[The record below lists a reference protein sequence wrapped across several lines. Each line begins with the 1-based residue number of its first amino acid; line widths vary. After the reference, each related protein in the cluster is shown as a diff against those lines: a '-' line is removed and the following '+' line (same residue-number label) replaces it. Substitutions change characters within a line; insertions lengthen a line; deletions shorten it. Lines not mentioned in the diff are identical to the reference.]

1 MFFKKLRSRSKA
13 NSKHS
18 ISRITST
25 SSSHENNNRRS
36 HSKVPEV
43 MVTPPTN
50 DLSERLA
57 VHENM
62 REGEQRSENEERDY
76 QLFLEQAR
84 KEEEKAERRRLAEIK
99 AARQVSLSPWSGRM

>member
-25 SSSHENNNRRS
+25 SSSHGNSNRQS

-50 DLSERLA
+50 DLTERLA
-57 VHENM
+57 MHENM
-62 REGEQRSENEERDY
+62 REGGQRSEDEERDY

-99 AARQVSLSPWSGRM
+99 AARQVNLSPWSGRM

>member
-1 MFFKKLRSRSKA
+1 
-13 NSKHS
+13 
-18 ISRITST
+18 
-25 SSSHENNNRRS
+25 
-36 HSKVPEV
+36 

-57 VHENM
+57 MHENM

-84 KEEEKAERRRLAEIK
+84 KEEEKAERRRVAEIK
-99 AARQVSLSPWSGRM
+99 AARQVSLDPWSGRM